1 MALNPN
7 DYCKRLAVD
16 ISNYINKNF
25 EMVDFTS
32 KELDNMFMLVHYH
45 TKKILAF
52 NTEPNDDSISE
63 SVDDIFDETKEDLTK
78 GRTEFEN
85 WFINKKDTEL

>member
-1 MALNPN
+1 MRKKKKMTLNPN
-7 DYCKRLAVD
+7 DYCKRLAID

-63 SVDDIFDETKEDLTK
+63 GVDDMYDKDKED
-78 GRTEFEN
+78 
-85 WFINKKDTEL
+85 FIYEQTS